1 MGFKLTSFSE
11 VVSYGR
17 SLNQVEIKGYHDAQ
31 QLSVKI
37 TFNREEVA
45 REGLSY

>member
-1 MGFKLTSFSE
+1 MGFKLTSFRE
-11 VVSYGR
+11 IVSYGR
-17 SLNQVEIKGYHDAQ
+17 SLNQVEGYHDAQ